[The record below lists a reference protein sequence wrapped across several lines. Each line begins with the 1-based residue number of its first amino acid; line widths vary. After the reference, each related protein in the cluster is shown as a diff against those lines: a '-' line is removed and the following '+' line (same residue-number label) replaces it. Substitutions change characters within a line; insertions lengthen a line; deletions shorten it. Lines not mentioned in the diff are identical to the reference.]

1 MSEEN
6 EWVDDPDMQEFLE
19 WADQPGPWDEEDD
32 KIHTVGGL
40 TNDKKNGFMSF
51 VNKTMEPE
59 KDIFEQWQEE
69 AQARPWY
76 IKLWDKIR
84 FCYKNELR
92 YYPKYLQYGL
102 ENIFYWFKIIW
113 KDRSWDHDFIFVI
126 LKHKLKKQ
134 AEDLRKYSQHV
145 GAEYYA
151 ERIELCVRLIE
162 KIESNFYELESLEF
176 YKLKSWFEPIE
187 VFSVSFPTRPTA
199 PFSTY
204 QTATRDP
211 VPKAELPPVPLS
223 LFGTAK
229 RPQAEPVRPVPSAND
244 GVVVKSNPCLTVP
257 FSFHPASPP
266 DS

>member
-6 EWVDDPDMQEFLE
+6 QNEENEWADDPDMQEFLE

-92 YYPKYLQYGL
+92 YYPKYLKYGL

-134 AEDLRKYSQHV
+134 AKDLRKYSHHV

-151 ERIELCVRLIE
+151 ERIELCVRLID

-187 VFSVSFPTRPTA
+187 DQQGY
-199 PFSTY
+199 STWESKLVEERIDEY
-204 QTATRDP
+204 FAKYPRIYKQVTKKGYTDKVQIASRISYINQQRAID
-211 VPKAELPPVPLS
+211 L
-223 LFGTAK
+223 LFK
-229 RPQAEPVRPVPSAND
+229 VIAND
-244 GVVVKSNPCLTVP
+244 IKKWWY
-257 FSFHPASPP
+257 
-266 DS
+266 